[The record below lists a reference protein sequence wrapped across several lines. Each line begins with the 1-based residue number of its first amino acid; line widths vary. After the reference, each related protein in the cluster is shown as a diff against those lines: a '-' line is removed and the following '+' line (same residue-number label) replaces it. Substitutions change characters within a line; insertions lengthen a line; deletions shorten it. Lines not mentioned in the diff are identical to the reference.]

1 MRAYYNRG
9 PDDPQKLKSAII
21 KAAQVCPC
29 RGRRHQSAKS
39 VVTPTFVKGFRR
51 HRRIW
56 LLKKV
61 FRWGKGPLQFPC
73 ITKVN
78 ITLRRI
84 WNIAPELFNRM
95 IIKGNYIDLIVQKTS
110 SPELPS
116 IPVPTQYLLS
126 TNTPMAGL
134 LGGRGGGG
142 LVSGYEIS
150 YYGFLNLN

>member
-1 MRAYYNRG
+1 
-9 PDDPQKLKSAII
+9 
-21 KAAQVCPC
+21 
-29 RGRRHQSAKS
+29 
-39 VVTPTFVKGFRR
+39 
-51 HRRIW
+51 
-56 LLKKV
+56 
-61 FRWGKGPLQFPC
+61 
-73 ITKVN
+73 
-78 ITLRRI
+78 
-84 WNIAPELFNRM
+84 M

-142 LVSGYEIS
+142 NGGGGGGGLVSGYEIS